1 MVGYNTGA
9 ADYLQELKVLRD
21 KMHCE
26 IVQEA
31 TVRTFVKEDSTD
43 GILLLDEPFRFYFK
57 LEEGYSEERY
67 VLGIDCNTGVVI
79 CEDID
84 NRSKFFRY
92 TDLTLDEL
100 GQLHKSI
107 VINKE
112 YKFTLYDEQTL

>member
-9 ADYLQELKVLRD
+9 ADYLQEIKVLRD

-31 TVRTFVKEDSTD
+31 TVKTFTKEDSTD

-57 LEEGYSEERY
+57 LAEGYPEERY
-67 VLGIDCNTGVVI
+67 VVAIDCNTGVVI

-92 TDLTLDEL
+92 TDLTLEEL

>member
-1 MVGYNTGA
+1 MVGYNTGV
-9 ADYLQELKVLRD
+9 ADYLHEIKVLRD

-31 TVRTFVKEDSTD
+31 TVKTFVKEDSTD
-43 GILLLDEPFRFYFK
+43 GILLLDEPFRFHLT
-57 LEEGYSEERY
+57 LEEGIPEVRY
-67 VLGIDCNTGVVI
+67 VIGVDCNTGVVI
-79 CEDID
+79 CEGID
-84 NRSKFFRY
+84 NRCKFFRY
-92 TDLTLDEL
+92 TDLTLEEL